1 METKPTEHH
10 LSYSSPLHLLEDLFL
25 QFEWHYENA
34 SDTEINAEVEGRW
47 CLYRLFVQWHQ
58 DLECLMFN
66 SLFDV
71 KIPQAK
77 RPLVESLLTSMN
89 PKVWMGH
96 FEVTEDDI
104 PTFRYN
110 LTLRAT
116 MGATPE
122 QLEEILMA
130 ALVECDR
137 LYPALQFVLWG
148 GKSPEEALMAA
159 MLETHGEA

>member
-1 METKPTEHH
+1 MQTKSSEYNSHYP
-10 LSYSSPLHLLEDLFL
+10 SPLHLLEDLFL
-25 QFEWHYENA
+25 QFDWHYENT
-34 SDTEINAEVEGRW
+34 SDTEIMAEVEGRW
-47 CLYRLFVQWHQ
+47 CLYRLFATWHQ
-58 DLECLMFN
+58 DLECLLIN
-66 SLFDV
+66 ALFDIKV
-71 KIPQAK
+71 PLAK
-77 RPLVESLLTSMN
+77 KPYVEALLSAMN
-89 PKVWMGH
+89 PKVWLGH
-96 FEVTEDDI
+96 FEVTEGDI

-122 QLEEILMA
+122 QLEEILLA
-130 ALVECDR
+130 AVVECDR